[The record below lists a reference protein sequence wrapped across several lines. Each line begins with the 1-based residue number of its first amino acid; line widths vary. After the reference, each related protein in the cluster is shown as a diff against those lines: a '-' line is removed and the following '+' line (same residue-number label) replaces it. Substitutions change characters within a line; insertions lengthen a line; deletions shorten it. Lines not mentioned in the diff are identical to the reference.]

1 MAKQAKA
8 LSIRRIVA
16 LVVALF
22 VHFAGLAVLL
32 RPAMYRAVSTREAD
46 VATGALQVQLLAR
59 QVPKAP
65 PARVPTPPSIP
76 ITRPTP
82 VRRHTAAISAPVAPL
97 VQQPS
102 PPEAATQSLAT
113 PEPSTAPA
121 MGDGGF
127 QQHLQEAQH
136 AQAIHG
142 VPGSDQQLAPGIRLI
157 DPRTQG
163 VGAFMRNAQRL
174 FGVTSKACHEVEV
187 WSKMSVEEL
196 VARHITPAEVKAA
209 NEKYECNRPLGLS
222 F

>member
-1 MAKQAKA
+1 MAKHAEA

-16 LVVALF
+16 LVVALV
-22 VHFAGLAVLL
+22 VHFAGLAALL
-32 RPAMYRAVSTREAD
+32 RPAVYRAVATREAE

-59 QVPKAP
+59 QLPKAP
-65 PARVPTPPSIP
+65 LAPVPTPPSVHV
-76 ITRPTP
+76 TRPTP
-82 VRRHTAAISAPVAPL
+82 VRRHAAAISAPVAPP
-97 VQQPS
+97 VQQLS
-102 PPEAATQSLAT
+102 PPEPAAQSLAT

-127 QQHLQEAQH
+127 QQRLQEAQH
-136 AQAIHG
+136 AKAIHG
-142 VPGSDQQLAPGIRLI
+142 VPGSDQQLAPSIRLI

-163 VGAFMRNAQRL
+163 IGAVMRNAQRL
-174 FGVTSKACHEVEV
+174 FGVTSKACHDVEA

-196 VARHITPAEVKAA
+196 VERHITPAEVKAA